1 MSYKSITLITKSTVC
16 IKNLIPFPPEIYF
29 ILYSV
34 FTFIIINTD
43 TMSTQSLTVF
53 HRGTSYMTNTIAL
66 ILNHVLLKTNF
77 SSVLEVNN
85 TVISSITWI

>member
-1 MSYKSITLITKSTVC
+1 
-16 IKNLIPFPPEIYF
+16 
-29 ILYSV
+29 
-34 FTFIIINTD
+34 
-43 TMSTQSLTVF
+43 MSTQSLTVF

>member
-1 MSYKSITLITKSTVC
+1 MRSA
-16 IKNLIPFPPEIYF
+16 
-29 ILYSV
+29 
-34 FTFIIINTD
+34 
-43 TMSTQSLTVF
+43 QSLTVLC
-53 HRGTSYMTNTIAL
+53 RGASQTNTIAL

>member
-1 MSYKSITLITKSTVC
+1 MV
-16 IKNLIPFPPEIYF
+16 
-29 ILYSV
+29 
-34 FTFIIINTD
+34 
-43 TMSTQSLTVF
+43 STQSLTVL
-53 HRGTSYMTNTIAL
+53 HRGTSYATNTIAL